1 MYVTRAASKQTTLN
15 FQRIDNMVKKKV
27 EQNAG
32 NSKEGKS
39 GESPEKVGTSS
50 PVAEASK
57 EKIPQERRS
66 SKTMTIEDKLDFI
79 LEKMEK
85 IDKLDIIESKLM
97 SMDTKIEE
105 LSAKY
110 TDQQQSLEFTQ
121 SEVDDVKEK
130 IKTSETTLHDQAKE
144 LEDIS
149 QMITVL
155 NHARINMNEEMI
167 RKEDYD
173 KRDCLLFEG
182 IPEKQAENC
191 TKLIEDLIKEQLKIG
206 DTIRFH
212 RCHRL
217 GKDNPKKTRPI
228 IAKFV
233 WFQDKQAILQNAKNL
248 KGSSVFIQEFFS
260 PTTSHRRNALYPL
273 LRYQKKNKKKCSLNR
288 DQLIIE
294 GKRYTIHTAIEVP
307 NCQEAVTRH
316 NGKA

>member
-155 NHARINMNEEMI
+155 NHARINMNEVM
-167 RKEDYD
+167 RK
-173 KRDCLLFEG
+173 KR
-182 IPEKQAENC
+182 
-191 TKLIEDLIKEQLKIG
+191 
-206 DTIRFH
+206 
-212 RCHRL
+212 RL
-217 GKDNPKKTRPI
+217 
-228 IAKFV
+228 
-233 WFQDKQAILQNAKNL
+233 
-248 KGSSVFIQEFFS
+248 
-260 PTTSHRRNALYPL
+260 
-273 LRYQKKNKKKCSLNR
+273 
-288 DQLIIE
+288 
-294 GKRYTIHTAIEVP
+294 
-307 NCQEAVTRH
+307 
-316 NGKA
+316 